1 MEGTEELRDF
11 TTNEDFKLSSK
22 CIAKGEFS
30 KETSSQLDSKE
41 FNSVT
46 TVGIAW
52 INTDAIEGQVH
63 VPHKITE
70 TGVAYAVPHKSIYHG
85 KEDTVVEDYS
95 NQYNIYSVIEE
106 SGQFDTLKSVVYHPA
121 REEVEGKEDSVA
133 PSQKTK
139 TRLLLAI
146 AILVVT
152 VASLGATLT
161 YLGTRPY
168 FQGSTDYRREK
179 LITTPPTEEIPQCQN
194 NLHANTFYIVDIQ
207 FEVVH
212 QSSSKQAC
220 HSYPEKHKFRHIL
233 DNSIFPH
240 F

>member
-11 TTNEDFKLSSK
+11 TTDEYFKLSSK

-30 KETSSQLDSKE
+30 KDTSAQLVNNIDSKE

-85 KEDTVVEDYS
+85 KEDTIVEDYS

-106 SGQFDTLKSVVYHPA
+106 NGQFDTLKSVVYHPA
-121 REEVEGKEDSVA
+121 TKEVEGKKDSFA
-133 PSQKTK
+133 PSRKTK

-152 VASLGATLT
+152 VASLGGTLT
-161 YLGTRPY
+161 YLGMRPY
-168 FQGSTDYRREK
+168 FQGSTDDRKEK
-179 LITTPPTEEIPQCQN
+179 LITTPPTEEIPQCQH
-194 NLHANTFYIVDIQ
+194 NLQDNTFYIVDIQ

-220 HSYPEKHKFRHIL
+220 HFTPNTNFISSL
-233 DNSIFPH
+233 T
-240 F
+240 